1 MGGCSTDEYI
11 HNYGKGWGGGG
22 GGGAGKGG
30 RSFWGICLLFPSLSP
45 LQKILCSKTISDMS
59 VPLCLHIT
67 EVIPTCHNTL
77 HVESDSVARGRLSKL
92 FDEVESG
99 TWLS

>member
-11 HNYGKGWGGGG
+11 HKYGGSWGREGGGE
-22 GGGAGKGG
+22 GKKGEAF
-30 RSFWGICLLFPSLSP
+30 RAYAYSSLASPP

-67 EVIPTCHNTL
+67 EVIPTRHNTL

-92 FDEVESG
+92 IDELESG